1 MNGPVPE
8 AAVLNVAGVPG
19 QLTREVRAVA
29 EVLVRTVNEAQLVT
43 LVQAPVTWTQYVP
56 PSAAWTAAME

>member
-8 AAVLNVAGVPG
+8 AMVLNEARVPG
-19 QLTREVRAVA
+19 QLTSEARAVA

-43 LVQAPVTWTQYVP
+43 LVQALVTWTQYVP
-56 PSAAWTAAME
+56 ASEAWTAGME